1 MSQWLDICW
10 LEVKQKEQKWTNGTA
25 VKAINKGK
33 AKMNNIETT
42 GTESLVAEK
51 IAELKGLPTKAALME
66 QLTTEVLEVTFLKIN
81 GDKRI
86 MTCTLKDDIKP
97 KATRIDPMS
106 QKAIRTLSDK
116 VCSVWD
122 INAKGWRSF
131 RYDNVQEVKLV

>member
-1 MSQWLDICW
+1 VQDGM
-10 LEVKQKEQKWTNGTA
+10 V

-33 AKMNNIETT
+33 VKMNNIETT

-81 GDKRI
+81 GDKRV
-86 MTCTLKDDIKP
+86 MTCTLKEDIKP
-97 KATRIDPMS
+97 KAIKTDPMS
-106 QKAIRTLSDK
+106 QKAIRTISDK

-131 RYDNVQEVKLV
+131 RYDNVQEIRLVDYEASRDI

>member
-1 MSQWLDICW
+1 MS
-10 LEVKQKEQKWTNGTA
+10 
-25 VKAINKGK
+25 
-33 AKMNNIETT
+33 NIETT
-42 GTESLVAEK
+42 GKESLVAEK

-97 KATRIDPMS
+97 KATKTDPMS
-106 QKAIRTLSDK
+106 QKAIRTISDK

-131 RYDNVQEVKLV
+131 RYDNVQEVKSVNACI